1 MFVEFVKTKQLIY
14 STLQFDQYSRLTI
27 LFNIF
32 RFSSKISKKNLKF
45 RKSFTLVCRARL
57 DEFINL

>member
-27 LFNIF
+27 LFSIF
-32 RFSSKISKKNLKF
+32 RFSSKFSKTNLKF
-45 RKSFTLVCRARL
+45 RKSFTLICRAR
-57 DEFINL
+57 

>member
-1 MFVEFVKTKQLIY
+1 MFVEFIRTKQLIQ

-32 RFSSKISKKNLKF
+32 GFLSKTSKKNLKF
-45 RKSFTLVCRARL
+45 RKKLYISL
-57 DEFINL
+57 